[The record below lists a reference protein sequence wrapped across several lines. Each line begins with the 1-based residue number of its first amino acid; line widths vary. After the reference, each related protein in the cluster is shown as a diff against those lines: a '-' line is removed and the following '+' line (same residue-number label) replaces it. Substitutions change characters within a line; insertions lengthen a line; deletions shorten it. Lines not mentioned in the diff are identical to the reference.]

1 MPITLIDNNNDTQ
14 KHYAG
19 IFTLNA
25 NKWFLPSGILASNVI
40 AAYQFKGAQSEA
52 EALQNQN
59 NLATLNLAKTGSNV
73 TWNQATGFY
82 IPGVRQ
88 AGLNQAGIS
97 SFVSVAVRFTGV
109 NNEDSAAGL
118 VAPANGYLLMAKGH
132 SDNINYLKG
141 PTFTPATG
149 TGQTVYTGNN
159 LIQAGTVAYV
169 RNINALYADGMQ
181 QSLSSRAWNGSDTFY
196 AVTIGHGTRIYNQNP
211 VFQNI
216 NIQAVAFYSTA
227 LTAAQVVELTDA
239 MNAL

>member
-1 MPITLIDNNNDTQ
+1 MPITLLNNNNNMQ
-14 KHYAG
+14 SRYAG
-19 IFTLNA
+19 IFSFSA
-25 NKWFLPSGILASNVI
+25 NPWYLPTGILPSNVI

-59 NLATLNLAKTGSNV
+59 NLAALNLAKTGSNV

-97 SFVSVAVRFTGV
+97 SFTTVAIRFSGIDSG
-109 NNEDSAAGL
+109 NSAAGL

-132 SDNINYLKG
+132 VNNIDYIKG

-149 TGQTVYTGNN
+149 AGQTVYNGNN
-159 LIQAGTVAYV
+159 LIQEGTVAYV
-169 RNINALYADGMQ
+169 RDSYALYANGAQ
-181 QSLSSRAWNGSDTFY
+181 QSLSNRAWNGSDTFF
-196 AVTIGHGTRIYNQNP
+196 AVTIGHGTRLYNQNP
-211 VFQNI
+211 SFQAI
-216 NIQAVAFYSTA
+216 NIQAVAFYNNT
-227 LTAAQVVELTDA
+227 LTPAQVVELTNS